1 MDNHKCLLCGCDDTK
16 YIFTFSGL
24 DIYKKKLNVEG
35 FELKW
40 YGCQKCRV
48 FFSRQYELIDKVYED
63 ETLYDAA
70 YDKNSIKERYS
81 KIINL
86 PDSSSDNAKRVK
98 RCKEYHMQLC
108 ELFNTKKDTYEVLD
122 IGAGLGVFIAKLMD
136 SVYQCS
142 ALELNK
148 VAATHIAEAMP
159 SVKVYQDYMQNL
171 NFNNTFDV
179 ITLNR
184 VLEHIESPIGVMSE
198 VYTALKNNGM
208 VYLELPDT
216 ISFYADGDS
225 NEAFASGHYMVYNS
239 SSVMYLLEKTGF
251 KLMKLERLKEPSG
264 KYTIY
269 AIGIKNEVL

>member
-1 MDNHKCLLCGCDDTK
+1 MDKQKCLLCEYDNTH
-16 YIFTFSGL
+16 YIFTFSGNDVYL
-24 DIYKKKLNVEG
+24 NKLGVCD

-40 YGCQKCRV
+40 YKCNNCGV
-48 FFSRQYELIDKVYED
+48 FFSKQYKGIDRVYED
-63 ETLYDAA
+63 EMLYDAV

-86 PDSSSDNAKRVK
+86 SDSSSDNAKRVK
-98 RCKEYHMQLC
+98 RCKEYHLRLC

-122 IGAGLGVFIAKLMD
+122 IGAGLGVFIAKFMD

-148 VAATHIAEAMP
+148 VAVTHIAEVMP
-159 SVKVYQDYMQNL
+159 FITVYQDYMQNL
-171 NFNNTFDV
+171 DFNDTFDI

-184 VLEHIESPIGVMSE
+184 VLEHIESPICVMSE
-198 VYTALKNNGM
+198 VYKALKNNGM
-208 VYLELPDT
+208 VYLELPDA

-225 NEAFASGHYMVYNS
+225 NEAFASGHYMVYDS
-239 SSVMYLLEKTGF
+239 SSVSYLFEKTGL

-269 AIGIKNEVL
+269 AIGIKSEIL